1 MLMNDSESIL
11 IGGIALLP
19 IILGVVMLCFYLT
32 TGVNPLEGIL
42 NMGTGAIDLSD
53 NRFRD

>member
-1 MLMNDSESIL
+1 MNDSESIL
-11 IGGIALLP
+11 IGFIALLP
-19 IILGVVMLCFYLT
+19 ILVGIVMLCFYLT

-42 NMGTGAIDLSD
+42 NMGRGAIDLSD